1 MKNYLLIGTSFLLS
15 FLNAMPSKSQT
26 TYLLIK
32 SEFREFQAGGGV
44 SLHSI
49 PMKSR
54 EQCEEMGAFIIA
66 SERLDTK
73 YAKRD
78 GFECIE
84 GK

>member
-1 MKNYLLIGTSFLLS
+1 MKHLITVISLIAAS
-15 FLNAMPSKSQT
+15 IPVQAET
-26 TYLLIK
+26 IYLLIK
-32 SEFREFQAGGGV
+32 SEMDMSGSALA
-44 SLHSI
+44 LHSI
-49 PMKSR
+49 PMESL

-78 GFECIE
+78 GFECLE